1 MLSSLMERFNIQFQQ
16 TSGLRFLWIGLIVL
30 IVDQASKV
38 WISNQ
43 LAYGEAIEIFSFF
56 NLRLAHNY
64 GAAFGFLADQGG
76 WQKVFFSVIAIV
88 VSTALL
94 IWLKA
99 NTVKLKWQNVSLTLI
114 LGGAIGNLIDR
125 VVYGYV
131 VDFLD
136 VYFAIWD
143 YTYPTFNVADS
154 AIVLGAAIML
164 IDSVKPLDNVPQ
176 ESASE

>member
-1 MLSSLMERFNIQFQQ
+1 MLSSIMKRCNIQFQPI
-16 TSGLRFLWIGLIVL
+16 SGLRFLWIALIVL
-30 IVDQASKV
+30 VVDQASKV

-43 LAYGEAIEIFSFF
+43 LAYGEAIEVLSFF

-76 WQKVFFSVIAIV
+76 WQKIFFSVIAIV
-88 VSTALL
+88 VSSALI

-99 NTVKLKWQNVSLTLI
+99 NTVKLKWQNISLTLI

-131 VDFLD
+131 VDFFD

-143 YTYPTFNVADS
+143 YNYPTFNVADS

-164 IDSVKPLDNVPQ
+164 IDSVKPLDKVAQ